1 MEITYY
7 EPATG
12 MTLVPLALE
21 RRGLPADNTVLALA
35 GIYPLDHN
43 IPAYDATYYRAEP
56 SGGPHPKPDDPATYV
71 QEYAIVPVALADAK
85 DAKLAEL
92 SAAFDL
98 AQATGHTLSVCGFEV
113 DANETADR
121 NVRGLII
128 KLEATGAPSTLFC
141 DYTNTMRQATLAQL
155 KTIQLEII
163 GYGEALY
170 ARKWS
175 IREAINSAK
184 TVEDVVAVTVS
195 FDGVDA

>member
-1 MEITYY
+1 MTYY

-21 RRGLPADNTVLALA
+21 RRGLPADNAVLALA

-43 IPAYDATYYRAEP
+43 IPAHDATYYRAEP
-56 SGGPHPKPDDPATYV
+56 SGGPHPKPDDPAVYV
-71 QEYAIVPVALADAK
+71 QEYAVVPIVLGEAK
-85 DAKLAEL
+85 AAKLGEL
-92 SAAFDL
+92 TQAFER

-121 NVRGLII
+121 NVRGLIT
-128 KLEATGAPSTLFC
+128 KLEATGAPSTPFC
-141 DYTNTMRQATLAQL
+141 DYTNTLRQATLAQL

-170 ARKWS
+170 ARKWAL
-175 IREAINSAK
+175 RESVNSAE

-195 FDGVDA
+195 FGEAGA